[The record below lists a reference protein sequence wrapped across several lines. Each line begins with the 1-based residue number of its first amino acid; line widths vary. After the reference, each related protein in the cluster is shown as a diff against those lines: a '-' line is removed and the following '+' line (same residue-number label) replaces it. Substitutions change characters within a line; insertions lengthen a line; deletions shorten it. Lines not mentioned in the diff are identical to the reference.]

1 MNLKLHFASL
11 GFMTNFS
18 FTAQNIIFC
27 DVGIA
32 YKYLGTLKKIVF
44 QFARCDA
51 QFLTNCL

>member
-32 YKYLGTLKKIVF
+32 YGILGKKKSFSVG
-44 QFARCDA
+44 
-51 QFLTNCL
+51 

>member
-32 YKYLGTLKKIVF
+32 YGILGKKNHF
-44 QFARCDA
+44 QLARCDA

>member
-18 FTAQNIIFC
+18 VTAQNIIFC

-32 YKYLGTLKKIVF
+32 YGVLGKKIIFSWLDVMLNF
-44 QFARCDA
+44 
-51 QFLTNCL
+51 